1 MYKKIQLIETINAIL
16 ENKYLYLL
24 LPSSS
29 DFKKKKKRKEKKDCK
44 LVECH
49 TGHVVQDN
57 LSELEINLF
66 HCTNLI

>member
-1 MYKKIQLIETINAIL
+1 MYKKILLIETINAIL

-29 DFKKKKKRKEKKDCK
+29 DCKKKKEKKKKKECK
-44 LVECH
+44 LVEHH
-49 TGHVVQDN
+49 TGHVVRDN

-66 HCTNLI
+66 HCTNSI

>member
-1 MYKKIQLIETINAIL
+1 MNAVYKKILLIETINAIL

-29 DFKKKKKRKEKKDCK
+29 DCKKKKKECK
-44 LVECH
+44 LVERH
-49 TGHVVQDN
+49 TGHVVRDN

-66 HCTNLI
+66 HCTNSI